1 MNKPSSSRLGIVK
14 STYIIFIALIVAWI
28 GAWMLK
34 NSLDQRLDWLATSG
48 GSFLYWTTAKI
59 IIWILPT
66 LWLLRLSGRSIHG
79 VLNLSNRRG
88 WLIWGGGIGLLLAL
102 TGFIPNYL
110 QGNEVLPTQLSF
122 PLLNVLV
129 IAPAFE
135 EFLMRGAIMGN
146 LQKAYSFITA
156 NIITSVMFVVLHIPG
171 WYFMG
176 VLSAN
181 LTQPVGGALSIFL
194 VSLAFGY
201 AAQQSRSVMG
211 GVLAHF
217 LNNLF

>member
-1 MNKPSSSRLGIVK
+1 MSQSSTSRPGAVK
-14 STYIIFIALIVAWI
+14 STYIIFIILVLAWI
-28 GAWMLK
+28 GAWMVK
-34 NSLDQRLDWLATSG
+34 NSLDQRLDFVATSG

-59 IIWILPT
+59 IIWILPA
-66 LWLLRLSGRSIHG
+66 LWLLKLSGRSIQG
-79 VLNLSNRRG
+79 VINLPNWRG
-88 WLIWGGGIGLLLAL
+88 WLIWGGGIGLLLGL

-110 QGNEVLPTQLSF
+110 QGNQVLPTQFSF

-146 LQKAYSFITA
+146 LQTTYTFFTA
-156 NIITSVMFVVLHIPG
+156 NIITSLMFVVLHIPG

-176 VLSAN
+176 VLSAT
-181 LTQPVGGALSIFL
+181 LTQPVGGALSVFL

-201 AAQQSRSVMG
+201 AAQRSHSVMG

>member
-1 MNKPSSSRLGIVK
+1 MSQSSSSRPGVVK
-14 STYIIFIALIVAWI
+14 TTYVIFTALILAWI
-28 GAWMLK
+28 GAWMLI
-34 NSLDQRLDWLATSG
+34 NSLDQRLDLLATSG

-59 IIWILPT
+59 IIWILPA
-66 LWLLRLSGRSIHG
+66 LWLLKLSGRSIQG
-79 VLNLSNRRG
+79 VLNLSNWRG
-88 WLIWGGGIGLLLAL
+88 WLTWGGGIGLLLGL

-110 QGNEVLPTQLSF
+110 QGNPVLPMQFSF

-146 LQKAYSFITA
+146 LQTTYTFFTA
-156 NIITSVMFVVLHIPG
+156 NIITSLMFVVLHMPG
-171 WYFMG
+171 WFFMG
-176 VLSAN
+176 VLSET

-201 AAQQSRSVMG
+201 SAQRSHSVMG